1 MTDMNIK
8 NQSMY
13 DSINNAST
21 NNKAE
26 SVEKTEDTS
35 IFQKE
40 EKGTNLVELAFDAIF
55 GDGNF
60 TLDEAQIYVDG
71 EAEVNELI
79 KEAQKDMGLLEIIL
93 DFGAKEKEIR
103 EDYEKKHPEYAK
115 VKDEGDKVQKEYD
128 EAYEETRNK
137 WLEENP
143 KPENIFS
150 LEYLSWSLKQ
160 TNAMNEFKNK
170 YAKENPD
177 FANLLAAQNKN
188 KSILEL
194 ILGG

>member
-1 MTDMNIK
+1 MTDINIK
-8 NQSMY
+8 Q
-13 DSINNAST
+13 IFNNANDVS
-21 NNKAE
+21 NSN
-26 SVEKTEDTS
+26 KTESTKENEEYS
-35 IFQKE
+35 IFQEE
-40 EKGTNLVELAFDAIF
+40 EKNTNIVELALDTIL
-55 GDGNF
+55 GNGSF

-71 EAEVNELI
+71 ETEVDELI
-79 KEAQKDMGLLEIIL
+79 KEAQKDMGLLEIIF
-93 DFGAKEKEIR
+93 DFGATEKEIR
-103 EDYEKKHPEYAK
+103 EDYEEKHPEYAK

-128 EAYEETRNK
+128 EAYEEARNN

-143 KPENIFS
+143 KPEKIFS

-194 ILGG
+194 ILGS